1 MAGWTPIHC
10 WRHSGH
16 GLETSGT
23 ACATPATPTTIYI
36 GQLLGGETFA
46 KYREA
51 FGFTES
57 TGIDLPGEAVTLYHS
72 AIELINTPSNLAVE
86 SFGQNFSIT
95 PLHMITAAAA
105 IANGGYL
112 VTPHVV
118 DRVVDQDGNIVQTA
132 DTSYRRQVIS
142 EETSAAITD
151 ILQQNVESGSATGG
165 YVAGYR
171 ICGKTGHLGKGG

>member
-1 MAGWTPIHC
+1 M
-10 WRHSGH
+10 
-16 GLETSGT
+16 
-23 ACATPATPTTIYI
+23 
-36 GQLLGGETFA
+36 
-46 KYREA
+46 
-51 FGFTES
+51 
-57 TGIDLPGEAVTLYHS
+57 YHS

-112 VTPHVV
+112 VTPTWWIGWWTRTQHRP
-118 DRVVDQDGNIVQTA
+118 DRRH
-132 DTSYRRQVIS
+132 SYRRQVIS

-165 YVAGYR
+165 SIR
-171 ICGKTGHLGKGG
+171 R